1 MLVRRLPFF
10 YGWAIVAVA
19 FLGSGIG
26 SGVAIWGASVFV
38 IPMTEELG
46 WSRAVFFSAFTVR
59 TVLVGVSAPLVGPWL
74 DTVRGPRLLAISG
87 ALVLGA
93 SIVGLRYTT
102 EVWQWVLLYG
112 VAGAYAEIGSGF
124 TVSQTLVPKWFVRR
138 RGRALGIS
146 TMGVGLGALAFPS
159 LVSWLVGAVGWR
171 DAWMWFGIG
180 VGVVSL
186 ALALLV
192 RTRPEDIGLHPDGA
206 NEPYRVPEPHTV
218 RGRVV
223 HDRSLTRRE
232 ALHSPA
238 FWLLLVTFS
247 LVGLGIMGF
256 QSNWLPYLV
265 GHGYSNAEAS
275 AGIAVYG
282 LVSGLSR
289 PGWGLA
295 GERVHPRF
303 LLAGSTLVT
312 SGLILVFLRVAGVP
326 MLGAL
331 MLCAGVSMGGYIILR
346 ALLAA
351 DYFGRAHLGAVNSM
365 FRPAAMTMGAVGP
378 MLFGLLY
385 DLRGSYTVAF
395 LVAALAWGLA
405 GLVVLAAR
413 PPRAPEPEDGAL
425 AGADAGR

>member
-10 YGWAIVAVA
+10 YGWVIVAVA
-19 FLGSGIG
+19 FLGSGIS
-26 SGVAIWGASVFV
+26 SGVAIWGPSVFV

-46 WSRAVFFSAFTVR
+46 WSRTAFFSAFTVR

-74 DTVRGPRLLAISG
+74 DTTRGPRLLAISG
-87 ALVLGA
+87 AVVLGL
-93 SIVGLRYTT
+93 SLVGMRSVT

-112 VAGAYAEIGSGF
+112 VAGAYAELGSGF
-124 TVSQTLVPKWFVRR
+124 AVSQTLVPKWFVRR

-146 TMGVGLGALAFPS
+146 IMGVGLGALVFPS
-159 LVSWLVGAVGWR
+159 LVSWLVGMAGWR
-171 DAWMWFGIG
+171 DAWLWFGIG

-186 ALALLV
+186 ALALAV
-192 RTRPEDIGLHPDGA
+192 RTRPEDAGLHPDGA
-206 NEPYRVPEPHTV
+206 DGPFQAPEVHTG
-218 RGRVV
+218 RGRVI

-232 ALHSPA
+232 ALRTPA

-256 QSNWLPYLV
+256 QSNWLPFLV
-265 GHGYSNAEAS
+265 EQGFTNAEAS

-282 LVSGLSR
+282 LISGLSR

-312 SGLILVFLRVAGVP
+312 SVLILLFLRVVGMPLLV
-326 MLGAL
+326 AL
-331 MLCAGVSMGGYIILR
+331 MLCAGVSMGGYLILR

-351 DYFGRAHLGAVNSM
+351 DYFGRAHLGAVNSL
-365 FRPAAMTMGAVGP
+365 FHPFSMTMGAVGP
-378 MLFGLLY
+378 MLFGFLY

-395 LVAALAWGLA
+395 GVAALAWGAA
-405 GLVVLAAR
+405 GLVVLMAR
-413 PPRAPEPEDGAL
+413 PPRAPAQPEV
-425 AGADAGR
+425 AGEQTGR